1 MEFFKM
7 IKLYLQAS
15 RLRTLPLSLS
25 GIIVGSFYAMHTIRT
40 NKVSET
46 EFNWTIFILAIL
58 TTVGFQVLSN
68 FANDYGDGVKG
79 TDANRVGEKR
89 LVASGEITKEQMKKA
104 VYITAFLSL
113 ISACALIYFA
123 FKDSNLGYTLLFLAL
138 GIIAIVSAIKYTVG
152 DSAYGY
158 KGLGDVFVF
167 LFFGW
172 VSTLGVNFLFTK
184 TFIWELIL
192 PASAIGMLSAGVLN
206 LNNMRDEVS
215 DRASNKN
222 TLVVKMGGVQAKKY
236 HYFLIG
242 GAMFLLVVF
251 AFISKFR
258 IEQYAFLVAY
268 FPLINH
274 LKTVYK
280 CKENELLDPQLKTL
294 ALSTF
299 LVSLILA
306 LTLNF

>member
-1 MEFFKM
+1 MKHW
-7 IKLYLQAS
+7 IQAS

-25 GIIVGSFYAMHTIRT
+25 GIVLGSFYALHAIQTHR
-40 NKVSET
+40 VSESK
-46 EFNWTIFILAIL
+46 FNWTIFILAIL

-104 VYITAFLSL
+104 VIITAFLSL
-113 ISACALIYFA
+113 ISAFALIYVA
-123 FKDSNLGYTLLFLAL
+123 FKDSNLGYSLFFLVL

-152 DSAYGY
+152 DTAYGY
-158 KGLGDVFVF
+158 KGLGDIFVF

-172 VSTLGVNFLFTK
+172 VSVLGVYFLFTK
-184 TFIWELIL
+184 TFTWELLL
-192 PASAIGMLSAGVLN
+192 PATAIGFLSAGVLN
-206 LNNMRDEVS
+206 LNNMRDEIS

-222 TLVVKMGGVQAKKY
+222 TLVVQMGGNLAKKY

-242 GAMFLLVVF
+242 GAMLLLLAF
-251 AFISKFR
+251 AVIAHFK

-268 FPLINH
+268 FPLLNH
-274 LKTVYK
+274 LKTVYR
-280 CKENELLDPQLKTL
+280 CQEHQLLDPQLKTL

-299 LVSLILA
+299 LVSIILA
-306 LTLNF
+306 LTLIF